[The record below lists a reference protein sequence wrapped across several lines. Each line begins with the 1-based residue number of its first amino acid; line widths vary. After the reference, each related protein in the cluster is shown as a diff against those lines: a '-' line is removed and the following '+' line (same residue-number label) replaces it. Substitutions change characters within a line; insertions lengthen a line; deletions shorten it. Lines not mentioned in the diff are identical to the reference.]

1 VLKRCDGGEK
11 FQEFLSGGKVVDLNV
26 AVIIGS
32 SFGQVVN
39 SLMADLP
46 TFLIGAI

>member
-1 VLKRCDGGEK
+1 VLKRCDGDEK
-11 FQEFLSGGKVVDLNV
+11 FQEFLSGVKVVDLNV

-39 SLMADLP
+39 PLMVDVLTP
-46 TFLIGAI
+46 LICAI